1 MQKLVC
7 TCHDL
12 VFEIPENDQEFYDNH
27 LHEQIL
33 SCKEHL
39 NQFPDCVLVREYL
52 CCQNLSQ

>member
-1 MQKLVC
+1 MQKFVC

-12 VFEIPENDQEFYDNH
+12 VFEIPDNDQEFYDDH

-39 NQFPDCVLVREYL
+39 NQFPDCVLVCE
-52 CCQNLSQ
+52 